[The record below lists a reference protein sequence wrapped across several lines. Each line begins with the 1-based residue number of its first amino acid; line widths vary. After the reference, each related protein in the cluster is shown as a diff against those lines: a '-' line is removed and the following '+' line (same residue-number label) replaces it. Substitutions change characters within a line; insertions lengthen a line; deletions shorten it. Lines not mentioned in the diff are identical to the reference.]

1 MDPRELPTAT
11 LPMVVPALCSTVVCG
26 PHQTSLP
33 QPWRGPRP
41 FVPATRSVRRAP
53 VPGKRL
59 APLPMFSVEAHRVQR
74 RLRRRNKA
82 RGKGGGVLSPTS
94 QHAFRARTPPEQGPQ
109 MRRRAPRPES
119 SNAQLGIEEPPEYTR
134 MVAQYLTG
142 LAADI
147 AAEQETTLAA
157 YEAGEIDEN
166 GVWESEHA
174 RMELMS
180 LLGGPPADVG
190 MLLHSQ
196 AGASR
201 APAPLAEKLERTISV
216 QPSHAYI
223 GGDSAPPTPPPEVW
237 MSTAVCAASIDM
249 RHAVEDVPLY
259 QTLDDPV
266 KCAAVLSAEHTQ
278 PRKTFVEML
287 QPEPDELEVFEP
299 ADSETREACQRLSPR
314 SPTPRR
320 PRTRGSTASVQPAR
334 AATRL
339 GVGVSSIVG
348 AGVGVTTPGL
358 CWTGPPKHRR
368 RRRFWLDNDSAS
380 PSGTETPQRTHTGPI
395 SEAAATRCHR
405 ASGAAASME

>member
-180 LLGGPPADVG
+180 LARTRAPGGK
-190 MLLHSQ
+190 
-196 AGASR
+196 AGAHHQC
-201 APAPLAEKLERTISV
+201 PAVA
-216 QPSHAYI
+216 
-223 GGDSAPPTPPPEVW
+223 
-237 MSTAVCAASIDM
+237 
-249 RHAVEDVPLY
+249 
-259 QTLDDPV
+259 
-266 KCAAVLSAEHTQ
+266 
-278 PRKTFVEML
+278 
-287 QPEPDELEVFEP
+287 
-299 ADSETREACQRLSPR
+299 RL
-314 SPTPRR
+314 
-320 PRTRGSTASVQPAR
+320 
-334 AATRL
+334 
-339 GVGVSSIVG
+339 
-348 AGVGVTTPGL
+348 
-358 CWTGPPKHRR
+358 HRR
-368 RRRFWLDNDSAS
+368 RQRPAHPAARGLDVDSGLRRQHRHA
-380 PSGTETPQRTHTGPI
+380 P
-395 SEAAATRCHR
+395 RC
-405 ASGAAASME
+405 